1 MEIENNIPEIILGT
15 MTFGRRVDEKQAE
28 EMLQMSKDLGVVQL
42 DTAYMYGGGLTEEM
56 LGMLKSTENFA
67 VATKANPWATSLGLK
82 PSEVRRQLQES
93 LKRMGKD
100 NVDIFYLHA
109 PCHKTPIMET
119 LAEVNKLHQE
129 GKFKE
134 LALSNYSSWQVM
146 EIYHLCNANHWV
158 LPTIY
163 QGMYNPITRQVEGE
177 LFPCLRK
184 LGIRFFAYNPLA
196 GGVLTGKHSY
206 EDVKNNCIKE
216 GRFKTSEVNKWAKKY
231 RQRFWHPCHFK
242 TVDKLRIAIA
252 KAYPNS
258 DVNLV
263 EVTLRWMMHHSKLGS
278 NDGIIL
284 GASSIDQLKQN
295 FAALSKPPLD
305 PSIVAVFDEGW
316 VAGSAVDVCP
326 LYYR

>member
-1 MEIENNIPEIILGT
+1 MEVENETPEIILGT

-28 EMLQMSKDLGVVQL
+28 EMLQISKDFGVTQL
-42 DTAYMYGGGLTEEM
+42 DTAYMYAGGKTEEI
-56 LGMLKSTENFA
+56 LGKLKETDNFV
-67 VATKANPWATSLGLK
+67 VATKANPWATKLGLK
-82 PSEVRRQLQES
+82 PSEVRRQLKES

-100 NVDIFYLHA
+100 TVDIFYLHA

-119 LAEVNKLHQE
+119 LAEVNKLHKE

-146 EIYHLCNANHWV
+146 EIYHICNANHWV

-184 LGIRFFAYNPLA
+184 LGLKFFAYNPLA
-196 GGVLTGKHSY
+196 GGILTGKHKF
-206 EDVKNNCIKE
+206 EDEKNDSIKE
-216 GRFKTSEVNKWAKKY
+216 GRFKSSEVNKWAAKY

-242 TVDKLRIAIA
+242 TVEKLKTAIA
-252 KAYPNS
+252 KTYPNE
-258 DVNLV
+258 DVGLV

-278 NDGIIL
+278 KDAIIL

-295 FAALSKPPLD
+295 FEALSKPPLD
-305 PSIVAVFDEGW
+305 PAIVAVFDEGW